1 MVYKFYFILIL
12 ILPWLKGG
20 NVNFPLRYIIYIGL
34 ATCLLS
40 LIYKNNRNIL
50 KNSFKTYFSGFVVL
64 ILFICISYENG
75 ILSENL
81 NLNKDYLKSYETTN
95 DEINREILSTTE
107 NAKILNIENAY
118 YSLFNL
124 KNEIYYKFKS
134 NDKSSKDKINFIY
147 KQLFTDYS
155 PFIPILNSYS
165 LSNMITFTTYLICI
179 LISFTTFYVKSN
191 KSFRKFS
198 LLVFINAGILCI
210 FGMLDKIDIISF
222 NPEKPLLGIW
232 QVTDSRYYFATF
244 TYKNHWGAFALLS
257 FIHGSAYLVS
267 NIRNRRTRIFNTS
280 CILLLSITII
290 LSLFYVESR
299 SSILVLFIFTFSL
312 IYIITRF
319 KSYLIIFTI
328 SFCSLFLIID
338 DRSSDS
344 SIINRTLNQFDS
356 IDQEKY
362 PFRFLLWSDI
372 LDQIRI
378 KTFWGYGFNSYGK
391 INPLFQSEHTVNERY
406 IVTNNAHT
414 DFTPAIKSAHS
425 DILQNLSEFGF
436 ITYVFVFFPIFFFV
450 LRETL
455 FAKGYYVRVLALG
468 CLSYIFYCLIDLPNS
483 SFANLNVFI
492 CTLVIIFAYSRC
504 SSRNKRT
511 QKNS

>member
-1 MVYKFYFILIL
+1 
-12 ILPWLKGG
+12 
-20 NVNFPLRYIIYIGL
+20 LRYIIYIGL

-64 ILFICISYENG
+64 ILFICIFYENG

-198 LLVFINAGILCI
+198 LLVFINAGILC
-210 FGMLDKIDIISF
+210 
-222 NPEKPLLGIW
+222 
-232 QVTDSRYYFATF
+232 
-244 TYKNHWGAFALLS
+244 
-257 FIHGSAYLVS
+257 
-267 NIRNRRTRIFNTS
+267 
-280 CILLLSITII
+280 
-290 LSLFYVESR
+290 
-299 SSILVLFIFTFSL
+299 
-312 IYIITRF
+312 
-319 KSYLIIFTI
+319 
-328 SFCSLFLIID
+328 
-338 DRSSDS
+338 
-344 SIINRTLNQFDS
+344 
-356 IDQEKY
+356 
-362 PFRFLLWSDI
+362 
-372 LDQIRI
+372 
-378 KTFWGYGFNSYGK
+378 
-391 INPLFQSEHTVNERY
+391 
-406 IVTNNAHT
+406 
-414 DFTPAIKSAHS
+414 
-425 DILQNLSEFGF
+425 
-436 ITYVFVFFPIFFFV
+436 
-450 LRETL
+450 
-455 FAKGYYVRVLALG
+455 
-468 CLSYIFYCLIDLPNS
+468 
-483 SFANLNVFI
+483 
-492 CTLVIIFAYSRC
+492 
-504 SSRNKRT
+504 
-511 QKNS
+511 